1 MSELLKLAISL
12 AWAILGAGILFLLYW
27 ALGQLH
33 RWLQQRLGQWLL
45 HRHGALAQYLGQLQY
60 LLNGFLRLFFL
71 AFYLILAALYLTF
84 VLRQFDFSHALG
96 VHFTQWLKLWLGR
109 IGYQVLVAIPNL
121 MVAILIF
128 ITARGIVHA
137 NSTLLR
143 RVERQQL
150 RLPWISADLAAPTRQ
165 ISALLIWL
173 FALALAYPYLPGSS
187 SATFQGVSV
196 LAGLMI
202 SLGGQSVVGQA
213 LAGFSL
219 LYSHALRPGEY
230 VTIGSIRG
238 TVVKIGMFAT
248 RIHTGTGEEVSI
260 PNSVVFSQ
268 PIRNFSREGGGNQHV
283 LQVSVSI
290 GYGTPWR
297 QVHALLLEA
306 AARCPGLLRDPA
318 PYVLQQALSDFY
330 VEYTLVA
337 AFDID
342 VLGSHALTL
351 SALHGEVLDI
361 FNENGVQIMSPHY
374 VDDPVSPQQ
383 VASDNSWGPKPP
395 HPTLSASADLSS
407 TARSNAH
414 GLS

>member
-1 MSELLKLAISL
+1 MSSLLTLAVSV
-12 AWAILGAGILFLLYW
+12 AWALVGLGVLLLLYW
-27 ALGQLH
+27 LLGRVQH
-33 RWLQQRLGQWLL
+33 WLQRRLERWLL
-45 HRHGALAQYLGQLQY
+45 HRRGALAQYLAQLQY
-60 LLNGFLRLFFL
+60 LINGFLRLLFL
-71 AFYLILAALYLTF
+71 ALDLVLAAFYLTF

-96 VHFTQWLKLWLGR
+96 VHFTHWLKLWSGH
-109 IGYQVLVAIPNL
+109 IAYQVLIAIPNL
-121 MVAILIF
+121 LVAMLIF
-128 ITARGIVHA
+128 VTARGLVHA
-137 NSTLLR
+137 NSTLLQ
-143 RVERQQL
+143 RVERRQL
-150 RLPWISADLAAPTRQ
+150 RLPWISSDLAAPTRQ

-219 LYSHALRPGEY
+219 LYSHAVRPGEY
-230 VTIGSIRG
+230 VVIGSTRG
-238 TVVKIGMFAT
+238 TVIKIGMFAT
-248 RIHTGTGEEVSI
+248 RIRTGTGEEVSI

-268 PIRNFSREGGGNQHV
+268 PIRNFSREGAGAQHV

-297 QVHALLLEA
+297 QVHALLLTA
-306 AARCPGLLRDPA
+306 AQRCPGFLNEPA

-337 AFDID
+337 GFDIT

-374 VDDPVSPQQ
+374 VDDAASPQQ
-383 VASDNSWGPKPP
+383 VAPNDPWGPAQPQAP
-395 HPTLSASADLSS
+395 LSAALSLS
-407 TARSNAH
+407 PSARSDAR
-414 GLS
+414 GIS